1 VARVVK
7 TLNDLKDSR
16 LLYEKTLPAFG
27 YLIILAVLALL
38 VALVVWSVNTPK
50 VDVIKSSGTVQ
61 SVNRN
66 YAMSPYGGE
75 ILEINISEG
84 EHVQQ
89 GDVLF
94 VIHSTDLDLQKVQM
108 EGQAQIYETQIA
120 QFGRLVQSIQQNQN
134 LFDASKPE
142 DNLYYSQYELYRSQV
157 DQQKVDT
164 ATMKSYGYTDE
175 QVAVEAEKNAQKI
188 AELYFTSIKS
198 AEDMILQAQA
208 QLDGLRAQMGAIE
221 EGQSDY
227 AVRANETGIVHM
239 MGDYKTG
246 MVIQAAAPVASIAT
260 EKDSYLIDAYLPAAD
275 AARIE
280 VGDSVD
286 MAVAGLAQ
294 SEWGTIAGVVAS
306 MDSDVTM
313 PQSSEGENATPYFK
327 VKIEPEV
334 GYLISK
340 AGQKVNL
347 FNGMAVE
354 ARVTYD
360 KVSYFN
366 YVLESIGLLTR

>member
-1 VARVVK
+1 MSTTK

-27 YLIILAVLALL
+27 YLIILVVLALL
-38 VALVVWSVNTPK
+38 IALVIWSIKTPK

-61 SVNRN
+61 SINKN

-75 ILEINISEG
+75 ILEITISEG
-84 EHVQQ
+84 AHIQQ

-94 VIHSTDLDLQKVQM
+94 VVRSTDLDLQKVQL
-108 EGQAQIYETQIA
+108 EGQAQIYEEQIA
-120 QFGRLVQSIQQNQN
+120 QYERLVQSIQQGKN
-134 LFDASKPE
+134 LFDSSKPE
-142 DNLYYSQYELYRSQV
+142 DNLYYSQYELYKSQV
-157 DQQKVDT
+157 EQQKVDT

-175 QVAVEAEKNAQKI
+175 QIAVEAEKIAQKV

-208 QLDGLRAQMGAIE
+208 QLDGLHAQMEAIE
-221 EGQSDY
+221 EGRSDY

-239 MGDYKTG
+239 LGDYKAG
-246 MVIQAAAPVASIAT
+246 MVVQAAAPIASIAS
-260 EKDSYLIDAYLPAAD
+260 EKDSYLVDAYLPASD

-280 VGDSVD
+280 VGDTVD

-294 SEWGTIAGVVAS
+294 SEWGTVVGQVVS
-306 MDSDVTM
+306 IDSDVTM
-313 PQSSEGENATPYFK
+313 PQSGEGENAAPYFK
-327 VKIEPEV
+327 VKIKPETD
-334 GYLISK
+334 YLINK
-340 AGQKVNL
+340 GGQKVNL
-347 FNGMAVE
+347 SNGVTVE
-354 ARVTYD
+354 ARITYD
-360 KVSYFN
+360 KVSYFT